1 MGRDPQA
8 DPPDASDEATVTAF
22 VDTNVIVRHLT
33 GNPPEQAERA
43 TRYLDEA
50 DELLL
55 PDLIF
60 AEVAYVLESFYEI
73 PRPDLARM
81 LRDLLDFEA
90 VRVVDSDILQRTIEL
105 FETHPIDFADAYLI
119 ASAESTGVGVVA
131 SFDRDIDRVATVVR
145 EEPM

>member
-1 MGRDPQA
+1 M
-8 DPPDASDEATVTAF
+8 TAF

-55 PDLIF
+55 F

-131 SFDRDIDRVATVVR
+131 SFDRDIDRVATVTR

>member
-90 VRVVDSDILQRTIEL
+90 VRVVDSDLLQRTIEL